1 MLIQS
6 TPGITT
12 GVRTNIMLSII
23 IPVYNGESYISK
35 CVSSILSQ
43 TYKDYEIIIVNDA
56 STDNT
61 LDIIT
66 KLSNISDKIRIISN
80 TTNIG
85 PDLSRKIGIEN
96 ANGEFILRIDSDD
109 YLCGTN
115 LISNI
120 MPYFT
125 DDDVDIV
132 SFPYK
137 AEKRKVLYYANRVFE
152 ITNNKDACIK
162 IDDFTCLCNKVFRKS
177 LFELPNLFTSFD
189 TQEDVLLY
197 VKLISFSKTIVYL
210 PNNDAEYYY
219 YTNNKSSLTN
229 TIPALKRNAYKLLNS
244 FLIHIFLRDHNFFR
258 YFPIYGSKEYIDNCL
273 KEFENIKNDIK
284 VEYPNLYY
292 KIIKNVKEL

>member
-1 MLIQS
+1 M
-6 TPGITT
+6 

-23 IPVYNGESYISK
+23 IPVYNGESHISK

-66 KLSNISDKIRIISN
+66 KLSNTSDKIRIISN

-109 YLCGTN
+109 YLYGDTLITN
-115 LISNI
+115 VMS
-120 MPYFT
+120 YFI
-125 DDDVDIV
+125 DDNVDIV

-137 AEKRKVLYYANRVFE
+137 AEKRKVSYYANRVFE

-162 IDDFTCLCNKVFRKS
+162 IDDFTCLCNKVFRKT
-177 LFELPNLFTSFD
+177 LFELPNLFTAFD

-229 TIPALKRNAYKLLNS
+229 TISTLKRNAYKLLNS
-244 FLIHIFLRDHNFFR
+244 FLIHIFLRDHNLFK

-273 KEFENIKNDIK
+273 EEFENIKNDIK
-284 VEYPNLYY
+284 VEYPNLYC

>member
-1 MLIQS
+1 
-6 TPGITT
+6 
-12 GVRTNIMLSII
+12 
-23 IPVYNGESYISK
+23 
-35 CVSSILSQ
+35 VSSILSQ

-56 STDNT
+56 STDST
-61 LDIIT
+61 LDVIT

-96 ANGEFILRIDSDD
+96 ANGEFIMRIDSDD

-120 MPYFT
+120 MPYFI
-125 DDDVDIV
+125 DDVDIV

-137 AEKRKVLYYANRVFE
+137 AEKRKVSYYANRVFE
-152 ITNNKDACIK
+152 ITNNKDSCIK
-162 IDDFTCLCNKVFRKS
+162 IDDFTCLCNKVFRKT
-177 LFELPNLFTSFD
+177 LFELPNLFTAFD

-210 PNNDAEYYY
+210 PNNDVEYYY

-229 TIPALKRNAYKLLNS
+229 TISTLKRNAYKLLNS

-284 VEYPNLYY
+284 AEYSNLYY
-292 KIIKNVKEL
+292 KIIENVKEL